1 MCNKCNLVYYG
12 KTKRHFKVRVF
23 EHLGISLRTS
33 NRFTYNHKQN
43 KNTTVLNHLHE
54 CKCNSSI
61 NDFKIIGSAKNDYLL
76 CLKESLIIHKDK
88 PLLNKSVKSIPLP
101 LFD

>member
-12 KTKRHFKVRVF
+12 KTKQHLKVHVY
-23 EHLGISLRTS
+23 EHLGISFRTG
-33 NRFTYNHKQN
+33 NRFTCNPKQN
-43 KNTTVLNHLHE
+43 NNTAVLNHLDE

-61 NDFKIIGSAKNDYLL
+61 NNFKIIGSAKNAYLL
-76 CLKESLIIHKDK
+76 RLKESLIIHKDK
-88 PLLNKSVKSIPLP
+88 PLLNKSVKSILVT